1 MRTRRGVGDVD
12 DHPKIA
18 QKGSRCEV
26 VKAFDT
32 TFAGTLV
39 AAATLRTA
47 GRVLLAS
54 DDEGAKTQHG

>member
-1 MRTRRGVGDVD
+1 VNDEKSTGVGDVD

-18 QKGSRCEV
+18 QKAPAARV

-39 AAATLRTA
+39 A
-47 GRVLLAS
+47 
-54 DDEGAKTQHG
+54 GAVPPDSWSGLPRI